1 MSLAV
6 LFSFAAC
13 QSQQSTAPEENNQTQ
28 EDTQEIDW
36 RKYEGTTLKAFVSYG
51 KIENAFEDFTAK
63 TGINVEF
70 TPLST
75 GKALAQ
81 LNAEEGKSDVDVW
94 LGGGADAYIAAKD
107 LGYLLQ
113 YVPSGAADIDEMYK
127 DKDGFWTA
135 VSFQAAGI
143 IVNNEV
149 LKELDLPAPKTWEDL
164 ADPMYKGEI
173 IFANPAISGTAYSM
187 LETMYQNWGEEKTFD
202 YLEKLNANIA
212 YYTEG
217 GGEPSKKVAAGEFA
231 IGFVPITGEYYKLQ
245 DEAPVTVIIPED
257 LLPWIPSPVAIFANS
272 QNQDAA
278 KLFADYF
285 TSQEGGN
292 ALQKA
297 EARIMARDDVDM
309 PEIMSGANKDSF
321 VPVDIVKMGENRDK
335 VLERFKEIAGL

>member
-1 MSLAV
+1 
-6 LFSFAAC
+6 
-13 QSQQSTAPEENNQTQ
+13 
-28 EDTQEIDW
+28 
-36 RKYEGTTLKAFVSYG
+36 
-51 KIENAFEDFTAK
+51 
-63 TGINVEF
+63 
-70 TPLST
+70 
-75 GKALAQ
+75 
-81 LNAEEGKSDVDVW
+81 
-94 LGGGADAYIAAKD
+94 
-107 LGYLLQ
+107 
-113 YVPSGAADIDEMYK
+113 MYK